1 MLELLWLLLPVAA
14 ASGWLAAR
22 RAQQGSEAPG
32 RGAAFSSEY
41 IQGLNYLLSEQSDR
55 ALEVFID
62 MVEVDP
68 ETVETHL
75 ILGSL
80 FRRRGEVDRA
90 IRIHQNL
97 MERPGLEP
105 AQRANALMELGRDY
119 MKAGVLDQAEHLF
132 KELVELGYLQ
142 ADAYKRLRSLYE
154 QEKDWSQAIWASEQL
169 CEFSSEPQNQRIAH
183 YHCELGEMARGRGDR
198 EEAGRC
204 ARRALSFDQH
214 CARASILM
222 GDLAREENHP
232 HLAIEHY
239 SRVMRQ
245 DAGFV
250 TLVLEQAR
258 EAFQTLGD
266 TAGYEN
272 FLQSV
277 RENDASVSSAL
288 ALARLLHDKGQREPL
303 DQLLTEEMGRDRVPL
318 RLVKEYLLIM
328 SARGEAADVDA
339 LDKVARALGAFL
351 KERPQFGC
359 VRCGFQS
366 RNHFWHC
373 PSCHAWGSI
382 RPLERPQVA
391 RPETSLTPPA
401 GS

>member
-22 RAQQGSEAPG
+22 RAQQGAKVPG

-68 ETVETHL
+68 DTVETHL

-90 IRIHQNL
+90 IRVHQNL
-97 MERPGLEP
+97 VERPSLEP

-132 KELVELGYLQ
+132 KELVGLGYLQ
-142 ADAYKRLRSLYE
+142 AEAYKRLRSLYE
-154 QEKDWSQAIWASEQL
+154 QEKDWLQAVWASEQL
-169 CEFSSEPQNQRIAH
+169 CEFSTEPQNRRIAH
-183 YHCELGEMARGRGDR
+183 YHCELGELARARGDGV
-198 EEAGRC
+198 EAGCC

-222 GDLAREENHP
+222 GDLASVEGHP
-232 HLAIEHY
+232 RLAIEHY

-250 TLVLEQAR
+250 TLVLDQAR
-258 EAFQTLGD
+258 EAFQAVDD
-266 TAGYEN
+266 TVGYES
-272 FLQSV
+272 FLQTV
-277 RENDASVSSAL
+277 RENDASVGSAL
-288 ALARLLHDKGQREPL
+288 ALARLLHDRGQRESL
-303 DQLLTEEMGRDRVPL
+303 DQLMAEEMGRDRVPL
-318 RLVKEYLLIM
+318 RLVREYLRIM
-328 SARGEAADVDA
+328 SARGEACDTDV
-339 LDKVARALGAFL
+339 LDKVAHALDAFL
-351 KERPQFGC
+351 RERPQFGC

-373 PSCHAWGSI
+373 PGCHAWGSI
-382 RPLERPQVA
+382 RPLERPQGT
-391 RPETSLTPPA
+391 RPETSLTPPT
-401 GS
+401 GP